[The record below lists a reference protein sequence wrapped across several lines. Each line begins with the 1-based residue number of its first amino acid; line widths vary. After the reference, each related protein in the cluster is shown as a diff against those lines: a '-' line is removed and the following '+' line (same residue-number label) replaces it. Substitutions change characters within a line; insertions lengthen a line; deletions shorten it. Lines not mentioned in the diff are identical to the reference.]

1 MISGYSPLYDT
12 MMIVASSSCICLLR
26 CCIIVL
32 QHSYIIVRPS
42 YICKEHLCF
51 HTFVLLQSPKKKVL
65 VQKCCISI
73 FKIKNF
79 RLGEKAF
86 ALARQVGAPLIS
98 KVDANM
104 TTQLKYWI
112 VCRGWIHIWKIALT
126 CQLIALTSSHS
137 RKHDNSGGL
146 DWQSEG
152 EVDMCFSWE
161 QGWRENDNWGRGRPQ
176 MTKLTPTWQIWTSSQ
191 GTTLQTNI
199 GFQLH
204 SYQARIALPLH
215 LRACFG

>member
-65 VQKCCISI
+65 VQKCWISI

-86 ALARQVGAPLIS
+86 ALARQEGAPLKS

-126 CQLIALTSSHS
+126 CQLIALKSSHS
-137 RKHDNSGGL
+137 RKHDNSGAL

-152 EVDMCFSWE
+152 DSGYMLFLRTRVEEEW
-161 QGWRENDNWGRGRPQ
+161 QLGQRPQ
-176 MTKLTPTWQIWTSSQ
+176 MTKLTPTWQIPALS
-191 GTTLQTNI
+191 
-199 GFQLH
+199 
-204 SYQARIALPLH
+204 QARANFPDQYWLPVIPSKNCTQIVIWIL
-215 LRACFG
+215 